1 MMKGRNGHGYII
13 LPERTL
19 INKYITGYGRSLR
32 GTIDSSLRSEHCGV
46 LAVLIMIESIEK
58 AYGIEHSGKVTI
70 YTDSMTVVQRI
81 KEETREMNFANT
93 DYDLWSMS
101 MSILGKIKTSVRIE
115 HVKAHQD
122 EKVGPLTFEQYY
134 NVKVDLLAKKGC
146 DERHCEEYSDYG
158 LPITV
163 SLNGR
168 SITANIQ
175 NTLYE
180 HIAGKPLKEYLKRK
194 FGWDEDVYEMVDW
207 GSFRDYTKTIP
218 ITKHSNVLKYIYDW
232 QYTKSGRGE

>member
-1 MMKGRNGHGYII
+1 MLEDILYNLKPVLKQIVGEVEIEKNIISCIVNKLKTKKEIYAWTDGSMMKGRNGHGYII

-19 INKYITGYGRSLR
+19 IKKYITGYGRSLR

-134 NVKVDLLAKKGC
+134 NVTILQCK
-146 DERHCEEYSDYG
+146 
-158 LPITV
+158 
-163 SLNGR
+163 GR
-168 SITANIQ
+168 S
-175 NTLYE
+175 
-180 HIAGKPLKEYLKRK
+180 AGKKR
-194 FGWDEDVYEMVDW
+194 V
-207 GSFRDYTKTIP
+207 
-218 ITKHSNVLKYIYDW
+218 
-232 QYTKSGRGE
+232 